1 MTFPSICLWKT
12 GPLAVHDMTAHH
24 RLSPS
29 GITHVVLDAN
39 ILLPPR
45 LSDVLFDLYLVDLFS
60 ARWTVDIEIEFL
72 RNWPRVAA
80 GVVSSGLP
88 LTAQQA
94 AAEKAKAE
102 MRLTCYRNA
111 VADYEVLGHKDAS
124 VLDRVPDAVDAGDK
138 HVAAAGLVL
147 LDYARQFN
155 VNDKVYIVSSNLKH
169 RGHRHEATR
178 CSYSHAWKV
187 HR

>member
-1 MTFPSICLWKT
+1 
-12 GPLAVHDMTAHH
+12 MTAHH